1 MTISENVAQAIQN
14 LRNLREDHKLIGKYL
29 LKDTFFPPDIL
40 AVAVLNRSMCLV
52 SGFASLVEAQNLV
65 AAAPFVRLQLD
76 NGLRF
81 FAATLVD
88 SADEF
93 TMQVLN
99 GTPIGKIKDKSGKN
113 LTDQYLVDTLA
124 AQQPWIT
131 SVYAETCGYVHF
143 SEKHIFN
150 SLRLKGDWG
159 AFEGKISDVDAF
171 VPEAIYLEAIGAF
184 TEATKLTLKLVRA
197 WATQKDREEAAKT
210 KPSSGESSI

>member
-14 LRNLREDHKLIGKYL
+14 LRNLREDHKLIGKY

-81 FAATLVD
+81 FAASLVD
-88 SADEF
+88 SADDF

-99 GTPIGKIKDKSGKN
+99 GTVIRKIKDKSGKN
-113 LTDQYLVDTLA
+113 LTDQYLVD
-124 AQQPWIT
+124 
-131 SVYAETCGYVHF
+131 C
-143 SEKHIFN
+143 
-150 SLRLKGDWG
+150 
-159 AFEGKISDVDAF
+159 
-171 VPEAIYLEAIGAF
+171 
-184 TEATKLTLKLVRA
+184 
-197 WATQKDREEAAKT
+197 
-210 KPSSGESSI
+210 

>member
-1 MTISENVAQAIQN
+1 
-14 LRNLREDHKLIGKYL
+14 
-29 LKDTFFPPDIL
+29 
-40 AVAVLNRSMCLV
+40 MCLV

-81 FAATLVD
+81 FAASLVD
-88 SADEF
+88 SADDF

-99 GTPIGKIKDKSGKN
+99 GTPISKIKDKSRKN
-113 LTDQYLVDTLA
+113 LTDRHLVDTLA

-150 SLRLKGDWG
+150 SFRLKNDRGT
-159 AFEGKISDVDAF
+159 FEGKISDIDAF
-171 VPEAIYLEAIGAF
+171 VPEAIYLEAVGAF
-184 TEATKLTLKLVRA
+184 TEATKLTLKLVHA
-197 WATQKDREEAAKT
+197 WAIQKEREEAARSKG
-210 KPSSGESSI
+210 SSGESNI